1 MLFLAF
7 SIFSS
12 KRSQS
17 ATTRAG
23 VFFASIVVTY
33 VPRLPD
39 PSRPT
44 VIAEF
49 AAVPRAVPAAAM
61 EAVITLRRDKV
72 LIITLFLRMPSTG
85 FRAAAARDRR
95 SASAAGP
102 T

>member
-12 KRSQS
+12 KRSHR

-23 VFFASIVVTY
+23 VFFASIDVTY

-49 AAVPRAVPAAAM
+49 AAVPRAAPAAAM
-61 EAVITLRRDKV
+61 DAVITLRRDKV
-72 LIITLFLRMPSTG
+72 FIITLFLPTLSTM
-85 FRAAAARDRR
+85 FHAVTARDRR

-102 T
+102 S